1 MLVRSS
7 FQAQKPA
14 AVPIKLAINEILKVL
29 MSTPSALYTRKTAG
43 WFHRICPVSV
53 SQAYLLLSCPSN
65 RIGLTIASSIP
76 NEVPMR
82 FRRLL
87 PAFFLLFA
95 LASFAQSAPSEK
107 AVGFS
112 IDNIDKTLDPC
123 ADFYQYA
130 CGNWLKNT
138 EIPADQSS
146 WVSFTELDER
156 NLVTL
161 KDILEKASTGGSN
174 RSAVEQKIGDFY
186 GACMDENAANG
197 KGLAPLQPELDRI
210 AAVKDKAALI
220 DAIARVHLIGPSPLF
235 NFYSAPDLHNANSVI
250 AYIDQ
255 GGLSLPDRDYY
266 IKDDARMTEMRK
278 HLVEYI
284 TQVFTLEGQSAQQAG
299 DSAQTVLRIETALA
313 KASMDRTM
321 RRDPKNRDH
330 KMTRDAALALAP
342 NFYLDRYFTDVAAP
356 SFSELNV
363 PNPEFFKQVN
373 TVLDTE
379 SLDSLKTY
387 VSWHMLRGAAPW
399 LSQPFV
405 DANFKMRQALTG
417 QKEIQ
422 ARWKRCVG
430 LTDNSLG
437 EALGQK
443 YVELTFGAD
452 GKQRM
457 LKMVDALEKSLDQD
471 IQGLSWM
478 SGDTKKQA
486 KAKLQAIRN
495 KIGYPD
501 VWRDYS
507 SVQIASGDLLGN
519 LQRANE
525 FESKRQIA
533 KIGKPLDRKEWGM
546 TPPTVNAYYSGSYNE
561 IVFPAGILQPP
572 FFDKK
577 MDDAVN
583 FGGIGL
589 VIGHELT
596 HGFDDQGRKFD
607 PEGNLRDWWTADD
620 GKEFE
625 KRVSCVADEYSNF
638 VAVDDLKL
646 NGRLTLGENTA
657 DNGGARIAYNA
668 LEELIAADRT
678 GKEGQKIDGYT
689 PEQRFFLGFARV
701 WCQKQRPE
709 FARVQVTTNPHSP
722 GKYRVNGVV
731 QNMTE
736 FQKAWGCKAGQP
748 MVAQNACRVW

>member
-1 MLVRSS
+1 MGLFV
-7 FQAQKPA
+7 QG
-14 AVPIKLAINEILKVL
+14 N
-29 MSTPSALYTRKTAG
+29 
-43 WFHRICPVSV
+43 
-53 SQAYLLLSCPSN
+53 QAYN
-65 RIGLTIASSIP
+65 REFHP
-76 NEVPMR
+76 NEVIMR
-82 FRRLL
+82 SFRLL
-87 PAFFLLFA
+87 LAFLLLFA

-130 CGNWLKNT
+130 CGNWMKNN
-138 EIPADQSS
+138 EIPADRSS
-146 WVSFTELDER
+146 WQSFSELDER
-156 NLVTL
+156 NLTTL
-161 KDILEKASTGGSN
+161 KDILEKASAGGPN

-186 GACMDENAANG
+186 GACVDEKTVNQ

-210 AAVKDKAALI
+210 AAVKDKAGLI
-220 DAIARVHLIGPSPLF
+220 DAIARVHMIGPNPLF
-235 NFYSAPDLHNANSVI
+235 NFYSGSDMHNADQVI

-266 IKDDARMTEMRK
+266 IKDDARMVEMRK

-284 TQVFTLEGQSAQQAG
+284 TESFTLAGKSPRQAAESAQA
-299 DSAQTVLRIETALA
+299 VLRIETSLA
-313 KASMDRTM
+313 KASMDRTL

-330 KMTRDAALALAP
+330 KMTRDAVEAMAP

-356 SFSELNV
+356 SFSALNV
-363 PNPEFFKQVN
+363 SNPEFFKQVN
-373 TVLDTE
+373 AVLERE
-379 SLDSLKTY
+379 SLDNLKIY
-387 VSWHMLRGAAPW
+387 VSWHLLRGSAPW
-399 LSQPFV
+399 LSEPFV
-405 DANFKMRQALTG
+405 QADFKMRQALTG

-422 ARWKRCVG
+422 VRWKRCVE
-430 LTDNSLG
+430 LTDDSLG

-443 YVELTFGAD
+443 YVEVTFGAD

-457 LKMVDALEKSLDQD
+457 LKMVDALEKSLDAD
-471 IQGLSWM
+471 IHTLPWM
-478 SGDTKKQA
+478 SDETKQQA
-486 KAKLQAIRN
+486 KIKLQAIRN

-507 SVQIASGDLLGN
+507 SVTIERGDLLGN
-519 LQRANE
+519 FERANE
-525 FESKRQIA
+525 FESKREIA
-533 KIGKPLDRKEWGM
+533 KIEKPLDRKEWSM
-546 TPPTVNAYYSGSYNE
+546 SPPTVNAYYSSSMND
-561 IVFPAGILQPP
+561 INFPAGILQPP
-572 FFDKK
+572 FFDRK

-583 FGGIGL
+583 FGAIGL

-607 PEGNLRDWWTADD
+607 PQGNLRDWWTADD

-625 KRVSCVADEYSNF
+625 KRVSCVADEYGNF
-638 VAVDDLKL
+638 VAVDDMKL

-668 LEELIAADRT
+668 LEQMIADDKT
-678 GKEGQKIDGYT
+678 GNEGKSIDGYT

-701 WCQKQRPE
+701 WCEKRRPE
-709 FARVQVTTNPHSP
+709 YERMQVTTNPHSP
-722 GKYRVNGVV
+722 GRFRVDGVV
-731 QNMTE
+731 QNMPE